1 MNTAKAAN
9 ARQLARKTKIIATI
23 GPATSSPERIRDIL
37 LAGVNVIRMNFSHG
51 SHEAHQETLDQ
62 VRKVAAEL
70 DIDTSILSKIE
81 RSERVATIE
90 MLPTLAKTLE
100 VQEKEMEIEFIKA
113 FILSDLGE
121 LKFLKRGLEET
132 LNTIKSRK

>member
-1 MNTAKAAN
+1 MNSFGEYL
-9 ARQLARKTKIIATI
+9 RSRREQL
-23 GPATSSPERIRDIL
+23 GLPL
-37 LAGVNVIRMNFSHG
+37 
-51 SHEAHQETLDQ
+51 
-62 VRKVAAEL
+62 RKVAAEL

-81 RSERVATIE
+81 RSERVATKE

-100 VQEKEMEIEFIKA
+100 VQEKKLEIEFIKA

-121 LKFLKRGLEET
+121 LKFLKSGLEET

>member
-1 MNTAKAAN
+1 MNSFGEYLRSRREK
-9 ARQLARKTKIIATI
+9 L
-23 GPATSSPERIRDIL
+23 GLPL
-37 LAGVNVIRMNFSHG
+37 
-51 SHEAHQETLDQ
+51 
-62 VRKVAAEL
+62 RKVAAEL

-100 VQEKEMEIEFIKA
+100 VQEKEIEIEFIKT
-113 FILSDLGE
+113 FILSNLRD
-121 LKFLKRGLEET
+121 LKFLKSGLEET

>member
-1 MNTAKAAN
+1 MNSFGEYL
-9 ARQLARKTKIIATI
+9 RSRREQLRL
-23 GPATSSPERIRDIL
+23 PL
-37 LAGVNVIRMNFSHG
+37 
-51 SHEAHQETLDQ
+51 
-62 VRKVAAEL
+62 RKVAAEL

-90 MLPTLAKTLE
+90 MLPTLAKTLD

-121 LKFLKRGLEET
+121 LKFLKSGLEQT